1 MQKYKI
7 EGNINF
13 FEELNKSLDID
24 SDEED
29 NTESPNT
36 CQITGLPLIDKY
48 VKLNCG
54 HSFNYDAIYTEICKQ
69 KFDFNTYSID
79 HLPFSERQK
88 VKGFGVDYFIKCP
101 YCRNIQ
107 KELLPYYE
115 DLDFLKKYGVNTTD
129 PLYRVYD
136 RTRCNAFSHQGY
148 YWYGYNFT
156 KGKCNGTTTI
166 NDKIIPCYNS
176 FAAEIPGL
184 GKTYCQYHIKSYDK
198 KYKADERLKKKKQKE
213 DLKAELKAKKEELK
227 KNKTKV
233 TNNVVLQTNIV
244 NEFVPTLDEVSNQ
257 VNTCKMLLKTGPR
270 KGLPCGTK
278 VFNDGFC
285 KRHCCKVIE
294 DQNKKI
300 EVDKIMD
307 EVK

>member
-29 NTESPNT
+29 NSESPNV

-54 HSFNYDAIYTEICKQ
+54 HCFNYDSIYTEICKQ
-69 KFDFNTYSID
+69 KFDFNTYSIEN
-79 HLPFSERQK
+79 LPFSERQK
-88 VKGFGVDYFIKCP
+88 IKGFGVDYFIKCP

-107 KELLPYYE
+107 MELLPYYE
-115 DLDFLKKYGVNTTD
+115 ELDFLKKYGVNTPD

-136 RTRCNAFSHQGY
+136 RTKYKAYSQQGY
-148 YWYGYNFT
+148 VCYGYNFT
-156 KGKCNGTTTI
+156 KGKCYGTTTTD
-166 NDKIIPCYNS
+166 DKIIPCYNT
-176 FAAEIPGL
+176 FATEIPGL
-184 GKTYCQYHIKSYDK
+184 GKTYCQYHIKSNVK
-198 KYKADERLKKKKQKE
+198 KYKAEEKQKKMKE
-213 DLKAELKAKKEELK
+213 KAEMKEKKEALN
-227 KNKTKV
+227 KNKIKV

-244 NEFVPTLDEVSNQ
+244 NEFVPNSDECFNP
-257 VNTCKMLLKTGPR
+257 VNTCIIPLKIGPR

-278 VFNDGFC
+278 VFNNGFC
-285 KRHCCKVIE
+285 KRHYCKTIE
-294 DQNKKI
+294 EQNKKI
-300 EVDKIMD
+300 EVETIIDDVNLK
-307 EVK
+307 